1 MKYQG
6 CPPFCRTVSGDTMQT
21 LSQIITTLQQH
32 KKTLHDRY
40 KVQRLGVFGSYV
52 RGDIHSGSDVDV
64 LIEFYEPVSLLGLV
78 SLENYISSILGIK
91 ADVVPEED
99 LRAELKDK
107 VLQDVIFV

>member
-6 CPPFCRTVSGDTMQT
+6 GPFFCRTVSGDRMQT

-64 LIEFYEPVSLLGLV
+64 LIEFYEPVSLLALV
-78 SLENYISSILGIK
+78 SLENYISDILGIK

-99 LRAELKDK
+99 LRVELKER
-107 VLQDVIFV
+107 VLRDAIFV